1 MTGEKPAR
9 VELQRE
15 QLHASLRD
23 PVIDQINFLNEVMDR
38 YPDAISFAPG
48 APHTRFFS
56 EIDIA
61 GAIARYT
68 TYLIEQKGFDQAAV
82 HRHLYQYGPARG
94 QISDLIARAL
104 RRDEGIDVSADAV
117 VITVGAQEG
126 MLLALRALCPSP
138 DDELAIVNPFFV
150 GIAGAA
156 SVLGI
161 ATVPVGETEA
171 GVDLDQLAA
180 VCRAARQRGKRV
192 RALYV
197 APDFSN
203 PSGTRF
209 ELAARHRL
217 IEAAAQHDIILIEDN
232 AYAFTAAPDDKLPTL
247 KALDTRGR
255 VIYLGTFA
263 KLCFPGARV
272 GFAVADQVVR
282 DRAGMRRLLA
292 DELASIKSMVTVNT
306 SPICQAIIG
315 GMLLAHDCSLAE
327 LGRHKGLLYRDNLR
341 LLLDALDRYLG
352 PGSNFPYRLS
362 WNAPR
367 GGFFVLMRLPVRVDE
382 ALVRLSAAQYGVLWT
397 PMANFYLDDSGSD
410 QLRLACSYLTPEQI
424 DEGVRRLALFLQ
436 DAQVRPNPS
445 PERGRVI
452 GALRAPSLS

>member
-1 MTGEKPAR
+1 MSGDNPAR
-9 VELQRE
+9 IELQRE
-15 QLHASLRD
+15 LLHASLRD

-48 APHTRFFS
+48 APNTRFFA

-68 TYLIEQKGFDQAAV
+68 RYLIEEKGFDQAAV
-82 HRHLYQYGPARG
+82 RRHLYQYGPARG
-94 QISDLIARAL
+94 QINELIARAL
-104 RRDEGIDVSADAV
+104 RRDESIDVAPDAV

-126 MLLALRALCPSP
+126 MLLALRALCSSA
-138 DDELAIVNPFFV
+138 DDQLAIVNPFFV

-161 ATVPVGETEA
+161 ETVPVGESEA

-180 VCRAARQRGKRV
+180 ACRTARQRGKRV

-203 PSGTRF
+203 PSGTRL

-217 IEAAAQHDIILIEDN
+217 LEAAAQHDIILIEDN
-232 AYAFTAAPDDKLPTL
+232 AYAFTAAPDDRLPTL
-247 KALDTRGR
+247 KAIDAGGR

-272 GFAVADQVVR
+272 GFAVADQMVR
-282 DRAGMRRLLA
+282 DRTGARRLLA

-315 GMLLAHDCSLAE
+315 GMLLAHDRSLAA
-327 LGRHKGLLYRDNLR
+327 LGRHKGLLYRDNLQ
-341 LLLDALDRYLG
+341 LLLDALERHLG
-352 PGSNFPYRLS
+352 VGSNFPYRLS

-382 ALVRLSAAQYGVLWT
+382 ELVRLSAAQYGVLWT

-410 QLRLACSYLTPEQI
+410 QLRLACSYLSPEQI

-436 DAQVRPNPS
+436 DAQVRRPQ
-445 PERGRVI
+445 
-452 GALRAPSLS
+452 AQTRARA